1 MKNILSNIVKSES
14 EIRLIKESSLLV
26 GKTLAEVARFIKA
39 GVATK
44 FLDEIAEAYIR
55 DNGGVPSFK
64 GYSGFPASL
73 CISINDRVVHGI
85 PGNNIIKDGDIV
97 SVDCGVKMNGF
108 HGDYAYTFLVGNV
121 KPEVAELVKA
131 TKESLYEGIKAAV
144 AGNYT
149 GDIGYAVQSYVES
162 RGYSVVR
169 ELVGHG
175 IGKSL
180 HEKPNVPNYGT
191 KGTGFRLKSGMVIC
205 IEPMINL
212 GKKAIVFENDGW
224 TVRTADG
231 LPSAH
236 FEHQVVVRENQA
248 EVLSTYEYIE
258 QIINKQING

>member
-1 MKNILSNIVKSES
+1 MKNLISNIVKSES

-26 GKTLAEVARFIKA
+26 GKTLAEVARFIKP
-39 GVATK
+39 GVTTK
-44 FLDEIAEAYIR
+44 FLNDIAETYIY

-64 GYSGFPASL
+64 GYNGFPASL

-85 PGNNIIKDGDIV
+85 PGNNIVKDGDIV
-97 SVDCGVKMNGF
+97 SVDCGVKKNGY
-108 HGDYAYTFLVGNV
+108 HGDYAYTFLIGNV

-144 AGNYT
+144 SGNYT

-175 IGKSL
+175 IGKSM
-180 HEKPNVPNYGT
+180 HEKPNIPNYGQ
-191 KGTGFRLKSGMVIC
+191 KGIGYRLKSGMVIC

-212 GKKAIVFENDGW
+212 GKRSIIFENDGW
-224 TVRTADG
+224 TVRTSDG

-236 FEHQVVVRENQA
+236 FEHQVVIRENQA
-248 EVLSTYEYIE
+248 ELLSTYEYIE
-258 QIINKQING
+258 QIINNN

>member
-1 MKNILSNIVKSES
+1 MKNLISNIVKSES

-26 GKTLAEVARFIKA
+26 GKTLAEVARFIKP

-44 FLDEIAEAYIR
+44 FLDQIAETYIR

-64 GYSGFPASL
+64 GYNGFPASL

-85 PGNNIIKDGDIV
+85 PSDQIFVNEGDIV
-97 SVDCGVKMNGF
+97 SVDCGVKKNGY
-108 HGDYAYTFLVGNV
+108 HGDYAYTFLIGNV
-121 KPEVAELVKA
+121 MPEVAELVKA
-131 TKESLYEGIKAAV
+131 TKESLYEGIKMAIT
-144 AGNYT
+144 GNYT

-180 HEKPNVPNYGT
+180 HEKPNVPNYGQ
-191 KGTGFRLKSGMVIC
+191 KGVGYRLKSGMVIC

-212 GKKAIVFENDGW
+212 GKKSIIFENDGW
-224 TVRTADG
+224 TVRTSDG

-236 FEHQVVVRENQA
+236 FEHQVVVRDQQA
-248 EVLSTYEYIE
+248 EMLSTYEYIE
-258 QIINKQING
+258 QIINNN